1 MTARIEARAGRSEV
15 RAQPVRAVTLVESV
29 PQGSMADDPAI
40 ANTDATWREM
50 IAAAKHT
57 VAIGQF
63 YVSEKPAE
71 VAGTDRLQPVIDELA
86 LAVKRGVNVRF
97 LVDASFSK
105 KYPAS
110 VERLRGLGVS
120 IREFDAAKSMGGV
133 LHAKYMVIDEEDAYF
148 GSANFDWRSLDHIHE
163 LGLRVRSRRV
173 AGVFLSA
180 FDADWAASGG
190 EAAAARALGDPMTP
204 ELLGDEAVW
213 PLLSPRGYV
222 AEPRFWDLDRIVSAL
237 DSAKTDVRVQLLSF
251 ETVGHDGAT
260 FDVLD
265 AALRRAAV
273 RGVKVQVM
281 LSNWQKSPKKL
292 GAALALAR
300 VPGIAVRFV
309 NIPEAAGGHI
319 PFARVVHAKYMV
331 IDDTQVWLGTSN
343 WGGDYFFKSRNVGAL
358 VNSLRLARQLTTVFE
373 GLVASPLSEAVDPD
387 KGYEPP
393 RIAN

>member
-1 MTARIEARAGRSEV
+1 M
-15 RAQPVRAVTLVESV
+15 
-29 PQGSMADDPAI
+29 
-40 ANTDATWREM
+40 
-50 IAAAKHT
+50 
-57 VAIGQF
+57 
-63 YVSEKPAE
+63 
-71 VAGTDRLQPVIDELA
+71 
-86 LAVKRGVNVRF
+86 
-97 LVDASFSK
+97 
-105 KYPAS
+105 
-110 VERLRGLGVS
+110 
-120 IREFDAAKSMGGV
+120 
-133 LHAKYMVIDEEDAYF
+133 
-148 GSANFDWRSLDHIHE
+148 
-163 LGLRVRSRRV
+163 
-173 AGVFLSA
+173 
-180 FDADWAASGG
+180 
-190 EAAAARALGDPMTP
+190 
-204 ELLGDEAVW
+204 
-213 PLLSPRGYV
+213 
-222 AEPRFWDLDRIVSAL
+222 
-237 DSAKTDVRVQLLSF
+237 QLLSF

>member
-1 MTARIEARAGRSEV
+1 
-15 RAQPVRAVTLVESV
+15 
-29 PQGSMADDPAI
+29 MADDPAI

-204 ELLGDEAVW
+204 ELLGRCSVREATSRSRGSGTSTV
-213 PLLSPRGYV
+213 LSRRSTRRKRTC
-222 AEPRFWDLDRIVSAL
+222 ACSCSASRR
-237 DSAKTDVRVQLLSF
+237 SATMAQRSTCSTQPC
-251 ETVGHDGAT
+251 
-260 FDVLD
+260 
-265 AALRRAAV
+265 AV
-273 RGVKVQVM
+273 RRC
-281 LSNWQKSPKKL
+281 
-292 GAALALAR
+292 AA
-300 VPGIAVRFV
+300 
-309 NIPEAAGGHI
+309 
-319 PFARVVHAKYMV
+319 
-331 IDDTQVWLGTSN
+331 
-343 WGGDYFFKSRNVGAL
+343 SRY
-358 VNSLRLARQLTTVFE
+358 R
-373 GLVASPLSEAVDPD
+373 
-387 KGYEPP
+387 
-393 RIAN
+393 